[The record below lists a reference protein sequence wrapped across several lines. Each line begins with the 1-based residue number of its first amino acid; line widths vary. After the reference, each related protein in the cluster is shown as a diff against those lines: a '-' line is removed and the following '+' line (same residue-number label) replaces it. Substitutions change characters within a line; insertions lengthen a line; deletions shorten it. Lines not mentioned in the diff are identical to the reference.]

1 MIKFIKELPSYLNRK
16 IKTKKTSY
24 SLTSIDLV
32 IDFIFKKKNGV
43 YIDVGCN
50 HPVYNNNTYLLSKKG
65 WRGINIDLDKKS
77 IELFNIFRKK
87 DLNINL
93 AVSSEETELE
103 YINYHE
109 KSPINK
115 IKTSKKNNNEK
126 FKDIRKIKSST
137 LNSIIE
143 NSEYKDKSIDFVS
156 IDVEGHELDVIKG
169 FNLKKYK
176 PSIIVIEFL
185 DTSLKKIEIKN
196 FKLQNVIESEIYQ
209 LMIKNEYH
217 MVNWFHSD
225 LIFAHNS
232 FKSS

>member
-1 MIKFIKELPSYLNRK
+1 MINFIKELPSYLNRK
-16 IKTKKTSY
+16 IKTRKISY

-32 IDFIFKKKNGV
+32 IDYIFKKKNGI

-65 WRGINIDLDKKS
+65 WRGINIDIDKKS

-93 AVSSEETELE
+93 AASSKEMELE
-103 YINYHE
+103 YVNYHE

-115 IKTSKKNNNEK
+115 IKSLGDNTNEK
-126 FKDIRKIKSST
+126 YKNIKKIKSST

-143 NSEYKDKSIDFVS
+143 NSEFRDRKIDFVS
-156 IDVEGHELDVIKG
+156 IDVEGHEIEVIKG
-169 FNLKKYK
+169 FNLRKYQ

-185 DTSLKKIEIKN
+185 DTSLKKIEINN
-196 FKLQNVIESEIYQ
+196 FELQNVINSEIYQ
-209 LMIKNEYH
+209 LMVKNEYH

-232 FKSS
+232 FKSD